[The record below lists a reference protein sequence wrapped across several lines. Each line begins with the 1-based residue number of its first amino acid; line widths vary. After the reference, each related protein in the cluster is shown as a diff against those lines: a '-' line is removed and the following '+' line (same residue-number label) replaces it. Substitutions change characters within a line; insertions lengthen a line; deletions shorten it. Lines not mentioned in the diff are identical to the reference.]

1 MTTFNLADLFES
13 IVDAVP
19 EREAIAAA
27 ERRLSYAGLD
37 LRATR
42 LANAL
47 AARGIGQGDHVG
59 VQLANGTEYLEA
71 MLAAY
76 KLRAVPINVN
86 YRYVEGELRHVF
98 EDADLAALV
107 LHRAFAPRVAAVAA
121 QVPRLASFFVVEDG
135 SGCEVSLPGAVD
147 YEVAL
152 AQASAKREFGP
163 RSSDDLYIVY
173 TGGTTGR
180 PKGVMWRHEDIFFAS
195 MGGGDPMRTGN
206 PISAPEE
213 LVGRITPQPVVA
225 LAAPPFMHAAAHWLA
240 FNQLFSG
247 GKLVTTRGGA
257 FEPAEIWRLVDEES
271 VNMLLIVGDA
281 MATPLVDELAAH
293 RERTRATALFI
304 VASGGALFSPATKQR
319 LAELLPG
326 RMILDGLGSSETGT
340 LGTEAPGGEKGAPR
354 FRVGGD
360 TAVLDDAGH
369 PVAPGSGV
377 AGHLARRGR
386 IPLGY
391 WKDEAKTRATF
402 VEIGGERWA
411 LPGDLAT
418 VDADGGV
425 RLLGR
430 GSLCINTGGEK
441 VFPEEVEAELK
452 AHAAVFDA
460 LVVGVPDPRW
470 GQRVVAV
477 VQARPGASLDAE
489 GLRAFCR
496 GRLAAYKIPRD
507 LVLVDRIE
515 RSPAGKADY
524 RWAAQIALEGS
535 SSH

>member
-1 MTTFNLADLFES
+1 VTTFNLADLFES
-13 IVDAVP
+13 IARAVP
-19 EREAIAAA
+19 DREAIAAA
-27 ERRLSYAGLD
+27 ERRLSYAELD

-47 AARGIGQGDHVG
+47 AARGIGRGDHVG
-59 VQLANGTEYLEA
+59 VQLANGSEYLEA

-86 YRYVEGELRHVF
+86 YRYVEAELLHLF
-98 EDADLAALV
+98 GDAELSALV
-107 LHRAFAPRVAAVAA
+107 LHRAFAPRVAAVAPRA
-121 QVPRLASFFVVEDG
+121 PRLGVFLAVDDG
-135 SGCEVSLPGAVD
+135 SGAELALAGGVD
-147 YEVAL
+147 YETAL
-152 AQASAKREFGP
+152 AEASSKCEFGP

-180 PKGVMWRHEDIFFAS
+180 PKGVIWRHEDIFFAS
-195 MGGGDPMRTGN
+195 MGGGDPLRTGE
-206 PISAPEE
+206 PISAPGE
-213 LVGRITPQPVVA
+213 LVGRIPPQPVVA

-257 FEPAEIWRLVDEES
+257 FDPAEIWSLVDREG

-281 MATPLVDELAAH
+281 MATPLVDELSQH
-293 RERTRATALFI
+293 RERTRAAAL
-304 VASGGALFSPATKQR
+304 VAVVSGGALFSPATKQR
-319 LAELLPG
+319 LGALLPG

-354 FRVGGD
+354 FRVGRD
-360 TAVLDDAGH
+360 TAVLDDEGH
-369 PVAPGSGV
+369 PVAPGSGAV
-377 AGHLARRGR
+377 GRLARRGH

-402 VEIGGERWA
+402 ARIGGERWA
-411 LPGDLAT
+411 LPGDLAS

-460 LVVGVPDPRW
+460 VVVGVPDPRW
-470 GQRVVAV
+470 GQRVVAL
-477 VQARPGASLDAE
+477 VQLRPGASLDAAE
-489 GLRAFCR
+489 LRAFCR
-496 GRLAAYKIPRD
+496 ERLAAYKIPRET
-507 LVLVDRIE
+507 LAVERIE

-524 RWAAQIALEGS
+524 RWAAETARERLRA
-535 SSH
+535 